1 MIRTDNLARERAN
14 IYRWFACLLFQE
26 LSVTDIASLN
36 SPELQQLLR
45 GLKSIPE
52 LHLPAD
58 LFRRKLKALANR
70 PNNQL
75 ELAAD
80 YAELFL
86 MAPPSGVSPY
96 AGHYPHS
103 SPAEERILMD
113 QWLNRLKQQTSN
125 NEAADHLAVQL
136 AVMALLIESLD
147 DLSPSFTSQRQY
159 LNERLLSWLP
169 SLVKLCQ
176 QRDKFGFY
184 SSLLRLLKSYI
195 LQDEQ
200 YLTECIHTSS
210 SSIQTP

>member
-1 MIRTDNLARERAN
+1 MIKTDNLAQERAS

-26 LSVTDIASLN
+26 LSVNDMASLN

-58 LFRRKLKALANR
+58 LFRRKLKALVNR
-70 PNNQL
+70 PNNHL

-86 MAPPSGVSPY
+86 VAPPSGVSPY

-103 SPAEERILMD
+103 SPAEERILMN
-113 QWLNRLKQQTSN
+113 QWLNHLKQQISN

-136 AVMALLIESLD
+136 AVMALLIEFRD
-147 DLSPSFTSQRQY
+147 GQSPTFASQHQY
-159 LNERLLSWLP
+159 LKERLISWLP
-169 SLVKLCQ
+169 GLVKLCQ

-200 YLTECIHTSS
+200 YLAECIQSS
-210 SSIQTP
+210 SAII

>member
-1 MIRTDNLARERAN
+1 MIKTDNLAQERAS

-26 LSVTDIASLN
+26 LSVSDMASLN

-58 LFRRKLKALANR
+58 LFRRKLKALVNR
-70 PNNQL
+70 PDNHL

-86 MAPPSGVSPY
+86 VAPPSGVSPY
-96 AGHYPHS
+96 AGHYSHS
-103 SPAEERILMD
+103 SPAEERILMN
-113 QWLNRLKQQTSN
+113 QWLNHLKQQTSN

-136 AVMALLIESLD
+136 AVMALLIEFRD
-147 DLSPSFTSQRQY
+147 DQSPIFVSQHKY
-159 LNERLLSWLP
+159 LKERLISWLP
-169 SLVKLCQ
+169 GLVKLCQ

-200 YLTECIHTSS
+200 YLAECIQSS
-210 SSIQTP
+210 SAII

>member
-14 IYRWFACLLFQE
+14 IYRWFAYLLFQE

-52 LHLPAD
+52 LRLPAD
-58 LFRRKLKALANR
+58 LFRRKLKALINR
-70 PNNQL
+70 PDNHL

-103 SPAEERILMD
+103 SPAEERIRMN
-113 QWLNRLKQQTSN
+113 QWLSHLKQQTGN
-125 NEAADHLAVQL
+125 NEASDHLAVQL
-136 AVMALLIESLD
+136 AVLALLIESPD
-147 DLSPSFTSQRQY
+147 SQSTSLFSQHEYIRD
-159 LNERLLSWLP
+159 RLLSWLP
-169 SLVKLCQ
+169 GMVKLCL

-200 YLTECIHTSS
+200 YLTECIQLSS
-210 SSIQTP
+210 SSMQTL